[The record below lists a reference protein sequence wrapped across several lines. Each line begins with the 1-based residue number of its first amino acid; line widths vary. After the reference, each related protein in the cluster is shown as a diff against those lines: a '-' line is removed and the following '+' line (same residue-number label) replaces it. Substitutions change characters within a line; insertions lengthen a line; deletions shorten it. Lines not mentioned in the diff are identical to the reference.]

1 MCEITYLYSET
12 RLLGKQFIA
21 EDGNVRVIPYDLG
34 YRLSND
40 TQAYD
45 SLGAVYRDFTEM
57 AADRRCCFVRGNIKP
72 ASKGVMCRRLLHDD
86 PVNGDAATIE
96 MDPVG
101 LPLIMLDLD
110 DIDNPAGTMPG
121 VAEIERLVVERLPAE
136 FSAATYFYQFSSS
149 AGIRGWDPFKLH
161 LFYWNRT
168 PWPDNRLR
176 DWAQGFNDR
185 LGGRFIDDR
194 VFLPNQINYFANPL
208 FTGMADPL
216 GDDRWGF
223 VEKALP
229 TVDLQPIP
237 RMPRRDPEWAEW
249 CSRTS
254 ITPTD
259 IEERLRLKLG
269 AVGQGGQYRAPLIS
283 AIRFYIAACKRRGL
297 YPDHASLKASIHQ
310 QVGGVLRNAGRA
322 DYLTDRH
329 LSDLINWME
338 NHVHPAPPTDAEKV
352 AWKLRNA
359 RQQIM
364 AGIH

>member
-1 MCEITYLYSET
+1 MCKITYLYSES
-12 RLLGKQFIA
+12 RLLGKQFIS
-21 EDGNVRVIPYDLG
+21 ENGSVRVIPYDNG

-40 TQAYD
+40 TQNYD
-45 SLGAVYRDFTEM
+45 SLEAVYRDFTQM
-57 AADRRCCFVRGNIKP
+57 AVDRRFCFVRGNIKP
-72 ASKGVMCRRLLHDD
+72 AFRGKPSRRLLHDD
-86 PVNGDAATIE
+86 PATGDTATIE

-101 LPLIMLDLD
+101 KNLIMLDLD
-110 DIDNPAGTMPG
+110 VIDNPGGAMPG
-121 VAEIERLVVERLPAE
+121 VAEIERLVIDRLPAE
-136 FSAATYFYQFSSS
+136 FKPASYFYQFSSS
-149 AGIRGWDPFKLH
+149 SGLKGWDPFKLH
-161 LFYWNRT
+161 MFFWTRE
-168 PWPDNRLR
+168 PRPDHRLR
-176 DWAQGFNDR
+176 DWAKALNER
-185 LGGRFIDDR
+185 LGYRFVDDR
-194 VFLPNQINYFANPL
+194 VFLSGQLNYIANPL
-208 FTGMADPL
+208 FIGMADPL

-223 VEKALP
+223 VEKPVP

-237 RMPRRDPEWAEW
+237 RLPRRDPEWAEW

-259 IEERLRLKLG
+259 IEERFRLKLS

-283 AIRFYIAACKRRGL
+283 AVRFYIAACKRRGL

-322 DYLTDRH
+322 EYLGDRH
-329 LSDLINWME
+329 LGEIITWME

-364 AGIH
+364 AGIL